1 MEKKVIGNVNKGRKT
16 GEQLEIPG
24 VGLSKEN
31 REKVNTRIGIVG
43 DENSSLE
50 KLIRDQGY
58 QVRVFQNGSLVEEE
72 ISKEVLGLY
81 LSGHPLS
88 RFMGEIASYTTC
100 TLGRLPDNG
109 IVRVAGHV
117 LSVRRMTTKRG
128 NIMARFA
135 LEDLDSSVEIIVF
148 PNSLTPDVNALLVPG
163 ALVVVKG
170 KAQLHDSSQAGSEK
184 EILAEEILSFEAARA
199 RFVRSLSITV
209 KSTQFDDSIFN
220 QLKEIFGKYPG
231 PCRVNLLLQSERDG
245 NILLET
251 RAGIKPTADF
261 ILELEKVLGGDCWR
275 FGARPKSRV
284 EEGSVA

>member
-1 MEKKVIGNVNKGRKT
+1 LDQVEAALTLGTKLKA
-16 GEQLEIPG
+16 
-24 VGLSKEN
+24 
-31 REKVNTRIGIVG
+31 
-43 DENSSLE
+43 DEDFASSSLF
-50 KLIRDQGY
+50 G
-58 QVRVFQNGSLVEEE
+58 EEDLKA
-72 ISKEVLGLY
+72 ISNASRLLPDSKAEWSEHDLLANEKEVLGLY

-88 RFMGEIASYTTC
+88 KFLGEIASYTTC
-100 TLGRLPDNG
+100 TIGRLPDNG
-109 IVRVAGHV
+109 IVRVAGHI

-135 LEDLDSSVEIIVF
+135 LEDLEGEVEIIVF
-148 PNSLTPDVNALLVPG
+148 PNSLTPEVNALLIPG

-184 EILAEEILSFEAARA
+184 EILAEELISFEAARA
-199 RFVRSLSITV
+199 RFVRSLSVTV

-261 ILELEKVLGGDCWR
+261 ILELEKVLGADCWR
-275 FGARPKSRV
+275 FGAKPKGRV
-284 EEGSVA
+284 QEGSVA